1 MPFSAELS
9 RKVPSPLSRGMRL
22 SSSQARS
29 TAFFYDRDIQ
39 ITEMR

>member
-22 SSSQARS
+22 GSSQARS